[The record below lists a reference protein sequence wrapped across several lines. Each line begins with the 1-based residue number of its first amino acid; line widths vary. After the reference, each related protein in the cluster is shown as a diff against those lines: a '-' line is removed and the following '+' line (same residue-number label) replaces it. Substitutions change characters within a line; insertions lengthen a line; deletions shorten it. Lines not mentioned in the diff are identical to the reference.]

1 MLCFFFVL
9 GACRPLT
16 IDASVVDD
24 FVVKKKWEDLD
35 DYLGNF
41 VAGIL
46 KTTPD
51 EVVMMHPGLFLIPRK
66 EKLEDMVSVENFQ
79 EADLFYQR
87 SLELFRGCKGKY
99 AAFDLVHDLDVLG
112 TGVKSR
118 SKPDKRH
125 NAKGIRTKILDYIHL
140 YFPSAIQ

>member
-1 MLCFFFVL
+1 MLVFFVL

-66 EKLEDMVSVENFQ
+66 EKLEDMVSVENFK
-79 EADLFYQR
+79 ETDLFYQR
-87 SLELFRGCKGKY
+87 SFELFREYKGKY
-99 AAFDLVHDLDVLG
+99 ATFDIFHDLDVLG
-112 TGVKSR
+112 TRVKSSR
-118 SKPDKRH
+118 SKPDKR
-125 NAKGIRTKILDYIHL
+125 R
-140 YFPSAIQ
+140 SAE